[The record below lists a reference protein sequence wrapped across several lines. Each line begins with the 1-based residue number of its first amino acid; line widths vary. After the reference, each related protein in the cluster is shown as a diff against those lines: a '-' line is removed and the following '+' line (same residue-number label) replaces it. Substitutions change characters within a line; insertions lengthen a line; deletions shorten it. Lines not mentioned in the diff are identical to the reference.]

1 MSTCLHSRPDE
12 ALGPLPR
19 AIPSSP
25 PRKRPSNPRSGIGY
39 EGPLAL
45 GRRSLG
51 RGPATRR
58 SRWRRPD
65 RLLAGALVP
74 LLLAL
79 APLGLATQ
87 APSSCP
93 DRAAAEVRALVTE
106 SSLVHECDGG
116 IELAWIHV
124 SWDGTQCPDWQVAQ
138 PAHQRCSDGAA
149 LPGHRCVASGIL
161 PVERRSC
168 QCDESNVLGGL
179 IGILNKCTCSDW
191 LPAGHVED
199 HATEACRK
207 P

>member
-1 MSTCLHSRPDE
+1 MPTCHSRPDG
-12 ALGPLPR
+12 ANRPLPR
-19 AIPSSP
+19 SRSSSP
-25 PRKRPSNPRSGIGY
+25 ATGCPAKHDPGSGSVGPAPRRKRSPRP
-39 EGPLAL
+39 GPVSRSS
-45 GRRSLG
+45 RRG
-51 RGPATRR
+51 HPEA
-58 SRWRRPD
+58 
-65 RLLAGALVP
+65 
-74 LLLAL
+74 LLAL
-79 APLGLATQ
+79 LLMALTPLGLATQ
-87 APSSCP
+87 APNSCP
-93 DRAAAEVRALVTE
+93 DRSAAEVRALVTE
-106 SSLVHECDGG
+106 SSIVHECDGG

-138 PAHQRCSDGAA
+138 PAHQTCADGAA

>member
-1 MSTCLHSRPDE
+1 MPTCHSRPDG
-12 ALGPLPR
+12 AHRPLPSLR
-19 AIPSSP
+19 SYSP
-25 PRKRPSNPRSGIGY
+25 ATGCPAKHAPGSG
-39 EGPLAL
+39 
-45 GRRSLG
+45 SV
-51 RGPATRR
+51 GPAPHRERSPCPGPVSRSSRR
-58 SRWRRPD
+58 RHPE
-65 RLLAGALVP
+65 A
-74 LLLAL
+74 LLAL
-79 APLGLATQ
+79 LLMALTPLGLATQ
-87 APSSCP
+87 APNSCP
-93 DRAAAEVRALVTE
+93 DRSAAEVRALVTE
-106 SSLVHECDGG
+106 SSIVHECDGG

-138 PAHQRCSDGAA
+138 PAHQTCADGAA

-199 HATEACRK
+199 HATEACHK